1 MSVQAQ
7 GWSLIEYPQGLPTD
21 ASVRL
26 ESETLPQSG
35 PGQLLIR
42 NLWLSVDPYMRGRMI
57 PVKSYVP
64 PFQLGQW
71 MEGGAV
77 GEVIASNHPDFQVGQ
92 TVLHMLG
99 WRDLALSDGTG
110 VTVVDPT
117 LAPAQSYLGV
127 LGLTGL
133 TAWVGLNRIGQV
145 KAGDTVFVSGAA
157 GAVGT
162 MVCQLAK
169 RQGARVI
176 GSVGSAEKAA
186 YLKETL
192 GVDAVLEYKQ
202 CDNLAAALAE
212 RAPEGISLYFDN
224 VGGDHLE
231 AALAN
236 MQEQG
241 QLVICG
247 MIDLYNSDGQ
257 RPGPR
262 NLTEVIRRRLSIKG
276 FIASDHMADYGAF
289 VADVAP
295 GLASGEIRAE
305 ETVVAGLDQ
314 AFNAFLGLFSGAN
327 TGKMLVKL

>member
-1 MSVQAQ
+1 MSVQAT
-7 GWSLIEYPQGLPTD
+7 GWSLIHYPQGLPNAD
-21 ASVRL
+21 SVRL
-26 ESETLPQSG
+26 EQKTLPELET
-35 PGQLLIR
+35 GQLLIR
-42 NLWLSVDPYMRGRMI
+42 NQWLSVDPYMRGRMI

-64 PFQLGQW
+64 PFQLGEW

-110 VTVVDPT
+110 VTPVDPQ

-133 TAWVGLNRIGQV
+133 TAWVGLNRIGEV

-169 RQGARVI
+169 LKGARVI
-176 GSVGSAEKAA
+176 GSVGSPEKAA
-186 YLKETL
+186 YLTETL
-192 GVDAVLEYKQ
+192 GVDGVVQYKTCGDLSAAV
-202 CDNLAAALAE
+202 AAL
-212 RAPEGISLYFDN
+212 APEGISLYFDN

-236 MQEQG
+236 MQENG

-262 NLTEVIRRRLSIKG
+262 NLTEVIRRRLRIQG

-289 VADVAP
+289 VREVGPA
-295 GLASGEIRAE
+295 LASGQVRAE
-305 ETVVAGLDQ
+305 ETVVEGLEE
-314 AFNAFLGLFSGAN
+314 AFEAFLGLFSGAN

>member
-1 MSVQAQ
+1 MSVQAT
-7 GWSLIEYPQGLPTD
+7 GWSLIQYPEGLPD
-21 ASVRL
+21 ANCVRL
-26 ESETLPQSG
+26 DSQTLPEPGQ
-35 PGQLLIR
+35 GQLLIR
-42 NLWLSVDPYMRGRMI
+42 NLWLSVDPYMRGRMAPI
-57 PVKSYVP
+57 KSYVP
-64 PFQLGQW
+64 PFELGQW

-77 GEVIASNHPDFQVGQ
+77 GEVIASNHPDFAVGQ

-99 WRDLALSDGTG
+99 WRDVALSDGTG
-110 VTVVDPT
+110 VTPVDPN
-117 LAPAQSYLGV
+117 LAPAQSYLGA

-133 TAWVGLNRIGQV
+133 TAWVGLNRIGEV

-169 RQGARVI
+169 LKGARVI

-186 YLKETL
+186 YLTDTL
-192 GVDAVLEYKQ
+192 GVDGVIEYKR
-202 CDNLAAALAE
+202 CDNLTAELA
-212 RAPEGISLYFDN
+212 RLAPEGISLYFDN

-236 MQEQG
+236 MQDNG

-247 MIDLYNSDGQ
+247 MIDLYNSEGQ

-262 NLTEVIRRRLSIKG
+262 NLPEVIRRRLRIQG
-276 FIASDHMADYGAF
+276 FIVSDHMGEYGAF
-289 VADVAP
+289 IQEVGPA
-295 GLASGEIRAE
+295 LAQGQIRAE
-305 ETVVAGLDQ
+305 ETVVEGLEH
-314 AFNAFLGLFSGAN
+314 AFEAFLGLFSGSN